1 MRRLALVL
9 VLAMASCYS
18 PSPKDGSFT
27 CDADHGFLCPSG
39 LLCDRAANLCVH
51 ALSMD
56 LGAPDLI
63 SPYDLT
69 PVPIAPTCDTLV
81 QAGAFAHLTNL
92 GAVNGAGDEHSLTVS
107 ADNSRIYF
115 LDGAGAL
122 QTSALSGKSAA
133 APQAVTVS
141 GTGPTIPDTF
151 FGGTLASDG
160 KYWFLGASST
170 GPSAGLV
177 SLFTATLN
185 SATDLAVTAS
195 HSPSA
200 MACPLTDPVFAKNDS
215 GSELYVAFPLGGCAN
230 GSMIAQGNADKNMGA
245 FIGAVAQKNVAAPT
259 LTPSGN
265 TLLMST
271 TGTSG
276 RLQFAT
282 RASMNDQWHGPSPLP
297 LSQSGS
303 IGVPAQRDV
312 QALVSADCK
321 TLFLVADRAGGHGG
335 LDLWAADIVWP

>member
-1 MRRLALVL
+1 MRRFALLLVL
-9 VLAMASCYS
+9 VAAGCYS

-39 LLCDRAANLCVH
+39 LLCDRTAGLCVH

-69 PVPIAPTCDTLV
+69 PVPVAPTCDTLV
-81 QAGAFAHLTNL
+81 QAGAFANLTNL
-92 GAVNGAGDEHSLTVS
+92 GAVNGAGDEHSLTVN
-107 ADNSRIYF
+107 ADDSRAYF
-115 LDGAGAL
+115 VDGAGAL

-133 APQAVTVS
+133 APQAVTVT
-141 GTGPTIPDTF
+141 GTGSSVPDTF

-160 KYWFLGASST
+160 KYWFLGAPST
-170 GPSAGLV
+170 GQNAGV
-177 SLFTATLN
+177 ISLFAATIN
-185 SATDLAVTAS
+185 SATALAIAS
-195 HSPSA
+195 SHAPSA
-200 MACPLTDPVFAKNDS
+200 MGQLSDPVFAKNDS
-215 GSELYVAFPLGGCAN
+215 GSELYVAFPLGGAS
-230 GSMIAQGNADKNMGA
+230 GSMIAQGNVDKNIGA
-245 FIGAVAQKNVAAPT
+245 FFGAVAEKNVGAPT

-265 TLLMST
+265 TLLLST
-271 TGTSG
+271 AGASG
-276 RLQFAT
+276 RLEFAT

-297 LSQSGS
+297 LSQPGS
-303 IGVPAQRDV
+303 IGLPAHRDV
-312 QALVSADCK
+312 QALVSSDCK